1 MEQNHE
7 ANHDTVPSKEKDI
20 LTLQKSYQEAGYHK
34 FLNGRKIPRAKD
46 KAKDYT
52 TRGYTHLHT
61 GRVIER
67 WQGLRT
73 FERSKAERWGN
84 EHGSDSD
91 SESEWSDS
99 EEGGEDDDLRTA
111 EFLKLVEARLG
122 SETDWYHPDLILEDE
137 DGGVAV
143 AVGEEAEKEAHSD
156 V

>member
-1 MEQNHE
+1 M
-7 ANHDTVPSKEKDI
+7 
-20 LTLQKSYQEAGYHK
+20 
-34 FLNGRKIPRAKD
+34 
-46 KAKDYT
+46 
-52 TRGYTHLHT
+52 
-61 GRVIER
+61 IER